1 MDITMYEYRKML
13 KKAAKAMSVGVATH
27 TRLNTADIMA
37 LCGQLDPE
45 PYRNYNPH
53 LYVVNFPLVPT
64 GGKLLAGYMTM
75 MAPPELYKAWRR
87 HYKAQ
92 RRPDAVPMTIEEFHP
107 WSKVIGSRFHG
118 FMLTAQ
124 SLYKAQNKQ
133 RFFMTFVARY
143 HGLSQMGS
151 DLMSSLGWLVPST
164 TYDRG
169 VLEVLRAAKAIN
181 RLGPQIIFC

>member
-1 MDITMYEYRKML
+1 ML
-13 KKAAKAMSVGVATH
+13 SQFT
-27 TRLNTADIMA
+27 
-37 LCGQLDPE
+37 
-45 PYRNYNPH
+45 
-53 LYVVNFPLVPT
+53 LVPT

-75 MAPPELYKAWRR
+75 MAPAELYKAWRR

-92 RRPDAVPMTIEEFHP
+92 RNPDALRMTIEEFSP

-133 RFFMTFVARY
+133 RFYMTFVARY

-169 VLEVLRAAKAIN
+169 VLVVLESARAII
-181 RLGPQIIFC
+181 RLYTRKNYILLISVSIVGFVHECYKKSTKNNSYACTQNDRAVPPCDMD

>member
-1 MDITMYEYRKML
+1 MY
-13 KKAAKAMSVGVATH
+13 SNCT
-27 TRLNTADIMA
+27 
-37 LCGQLDPE
+37 
-45 PYRNYNPH
+45 
-53 LYVVNFPLVPT
+53 LVPT

-75 MAPPELYKAWRR
+75 MAPPELYKKWRR
-87 HYKAQ
+87 HYRAQ
-92 RRPDAVPMTIEEFHP
+92 RKGNADQMTIEEFRP
-107 WSKVIGSRFHG
+107 WSNVIGSRFHG

-133 RFFMTFVARY
+133 RFYMTFVARY

-169 VLEVLRAAKAIN
+169 VLEVLEAAKAIL
-181 RLGPQIIFC
+181 RLDDRKINNK